1 MSRSTVRLASAFNL
15 LAAASIVVGACG
27 NAAPALTDP
36 KEIVTAAV
44 RTAQSA
50 RSVHVE
56 MTLEGSI
63 SADLTGAGGPA
74 SAISL
79 RGTTGSA
86 NVDIASGS
94 AHATF
99 SVPALLGLTG
109 DLIEVG
115 NTLYY
120 KTSLGP
126 DQYRVLK
133 AADVLPVN
141 PTDTRSLMDE
151 VGGLLSR
158 DGVDPVKGDD
168 VACGSTQCYA
178 VKIELT
184 PDELN
189 ALGADGLAASA
200 LPIDVGAASLSIT
213 IRVEKDTNRLAG
225 IAATVALG
233 EQGSLTFDLAM
244 SGWDQPVTISA
255 PPADQIQGGS

>member
-1 MSRSTVRLASAFNL
+1 MSRSTHRLASAFGL
-15 LAAASIVVGACG
+15 LVAASIVVGACG
-27 NAAPALTDP
+27 SSAPALTDP
-36 KEIVTAAV
+36 KEIVSAAV
-44 RTAQSA
+44 RTSESA
-50 RSVHVE
+50 RSVHIE
-56 MTLEGSI
+56 MTLDGSI

-74 SAISL
+74 SAISV

-86 NVDIASGS
+86 DVDIASGS

-109 DLIEVG
+109 ELIEVD

-126 DQYRVLK
+126 DQYQVQK
-133 AADVLPVN
+133 TADALPVS
-141 PTDTRSLMDE
+141 PTGTRSLVDE
-151 VGGLLSR
+151 VGDLLSR
-158 DGVDPVKGDD
+158 DGVNPVRGDD
-168 VACGSTQCYA
+168 VACGSTQCYT

-184 PDELN
+184 PAELN
-189 ALGADGLAASA
+189 ALGANGPVPSG
-200 LPIDVGAASLSIT
+200 LPIDLAAASLDIT

-225 IAATVALG
+225 IALAVALG

-244 SGWDQPVTISA
+244 SKWDQPVTISA